1 MIFQQKEITL
11 KNGTKAIL
19 KTPEA
24 SDAAG
29 MLAFI
34 TKACGETEF
43 LLRYPE
49 EWEGMTVEKEEKC
62 IQNGRDSESTLII
75 ACYIDGDI
83 VGNCEINFRGGIK
96 TGHRA
101 VIAISILKKYW
112 GIGIGS
118 HMFRHLIAAAEAH
131 EDTEIVELEYMQGN
145 ERGHSLYEK
154 FGFRIVGERPNAYK
168 LKDGSLRSEI
178 LMQKVLNKE

>member
-1 MIFQQKEITL
+1 MIFESQQIAL
-11 KNGTKAIL
+11 KNGLTAIL

-24 SDAAG
+24 GDGAK
-29 MLAFI
+29 MLDCI
-34 TKACGETEF
+34 KTICGETEF
-43 LLRYPE
+43 LVRYPE
-49 EWEGMTVEKEEKC
+49 EWDGMTVEKEEKW
-62 IQNGRDSESTLII
+62 IQNARDSENTLMM
-75 ACYIDGDI
+75 ACYINGDI

-145 ERGHSLYEK
+145 ESGHALYEK
-154 FGFRIVGERPNAYK
+154 FGFRIAGERPNAYK